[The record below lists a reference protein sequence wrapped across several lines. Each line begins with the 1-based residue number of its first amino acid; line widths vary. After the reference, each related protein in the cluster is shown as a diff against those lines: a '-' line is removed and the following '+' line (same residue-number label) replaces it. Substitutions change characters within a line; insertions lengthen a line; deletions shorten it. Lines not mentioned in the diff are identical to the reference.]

1 MNVTVSY
8 DPQDGREVLDTL
20 HLVSPNTTHLTRS
33 DLAKIIRS
41 YALKIRDDGST
52 HSLKDVFSFI
62 DSLNVIGR

>member
-8 DPQDGREVLDTL
+8 DPQDRSEVLEAL
-20 HLVSPNTTHLTRS
+20 CLVSPNTTHLTRT

-41 YALKIRDDGST
+41 YALKIRNDEST
-52 HSLKDVFSFI
+52 HSLKDIFSFV